1 MVDVSE
7 IVDLTEADARSF
19 LARTHTGR
27 IAYASH
33 DSIDIEPISYS
44 FDRGWIMGRTSV
56 GSKLSALANNP
67 WCAFQVDEIAS
78 AFAWTSVVAKGA
90 FHLLD
95 PEFGSP
101 DVYARAL
108 SSVRALTPDA
118 FSREDPVPARN
129 ILFGIYVNEITGRRA
144 RRSAPLAWRS

>member
-1 MVDVSE
+1 MDLSE
-7 IVDLTEADARSF
+7 IVELSDADARSF

-27 IAYASH
+27 IAYAVN
-33 DSIDIEPISYS
+33 DTIDIEPISYS
-44 FDRGWIMGRTSV
+44 FDRGWIMGRTSI
-56 GSKLSALANNP
+56 GTKLSALANNP
-67 WCAFQVDEIAS
+67 WCAFQVDEIS
-78 AFAWTSVVAKGA
+78 SPFSWSSVVAKGA

-108 SSVRALTPDA
+108 ASVRALIPDA
-118 FSREDPVPARN
+118 FSRDDPVPGRC